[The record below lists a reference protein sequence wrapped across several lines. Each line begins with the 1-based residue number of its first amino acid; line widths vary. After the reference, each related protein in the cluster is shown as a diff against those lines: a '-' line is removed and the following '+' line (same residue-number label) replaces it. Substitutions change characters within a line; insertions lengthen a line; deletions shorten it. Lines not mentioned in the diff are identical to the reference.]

1 MIWIRDTKR
10 EDNLVEGEVV
20 DRFETNLDKS
30 TTADEVS
37 LIAVLDT
44 LRDNNVQS

>member
-10 EDNLVEGEVV
+10 EDSLVEGEVV
-20 DRFETNLDKS
+20 DRFETSLDKS

-44 LRDNNVQS
+44 LKGY